1 MRWSRTRRNA
11 LALGL
16 TASLLVVLL
25 ELPALLGGGLARLD
39 PLQPLENTALDL
51 AVKWQGRTDPEPG
64 KVAVVG
70 IDLESLDRHGRWP
83 WPRPEVARLLDAI
96 ERAGARVVA
105 VDLLFSHRSEGEPG
119 TCGPPVPEIEP
130 CLLPPD
136 DCALAHAFAGAALS
150 NGGNVVSGYILRER
164 RRSAEAPG
172 LEPFNPLQLT
182 VFNLAYQESEGR
194 PEFPLLRTYPEVT
207 ANLTCFDVLAAGNG
221 FANHPSHGH
230 VVRHYQVGGEF
241 QPDGTE
247 EGRYVPA
254 LAVTAAA
261 RYLGAELRVE
271 RRPGDLPAFY
281 LDSGDG
287 ETRTEPLPVDE
298 RGRLWID
305 HLGPSGT
312 VPTVSAAD
320 LLEDHLAE
328 EDRRKLDGALV
339 FLGVTEDTAG
349 DVRATP
355 FDESVPGVEIHATV
369 AYNLLTGRFLHDSA
383 AQHMASL
390 LVVLVV
396 GPLVAL
402 LVSGIERYLL
412 GSVVAIFLVALWPL
426 AAYQAFVDRWHLLF
440 VAPMLAGLLS
450 LVVTLRYQIQLGS
463 RFEGYVSPNVAR
475 AIRRDPELARR
486 SRSDELTVLFTDIR
500 GFSTR
505 TEEMGSEQVVR
516 LLNDFFTP
524 MTRVVLDQDGTL
536 DKYMGDALMAF
547 FGAPVPQ
554 PDHAVR
560 ACRAALA
567 MRRELQVIRRSRE
580 EMKDLDIGIGLNTG
594 PMTVGDM
601 GSEGLFDYTV
611 IGKNVN
617 LGQRLEAAT
626 KPEAFGVGILVAE
639 RTREMAGEG
648 FLFRKVARLQAKGF
662 RHPVTLYEL
671 VTERPAPGLE
681 PPGWTQPAFV
691 REFERAYELYY
702 PGRDFAAAEAA
713 FGKLVEAHPE
723 DRPSRYYLER
733 CRELQTNPPPP
744 DWKGIEE
751 QTKK

>member
-1 MRWSRTRRNA
+1 MPWPRTRRNT

-16 TASLLVVLL
+16 AASLLVVFL
-25 ELPALLGGGLARLD
+25 ELPGLLRGRLSRLD
-39 PLQPLENTALDL
+39 PLQPLEDTALDL
-51 AVKWQGRTDPEPG
+51 AVNWRGTTDPEPG

-70 IDLESLDRHGRWP
+70 IDMDSLDRIGRWP
-83 WPRPEVARLLDAI
+83 WSRPQVARLLEAI
-96 ERAGARVVA
+96 ERVGARMVA
-105 VDLLFSHRSEGEPG
+105 VDLLFSHRSTGEPG
-119 TCGPPVPEIEP
+119 TCGAPVPEIEP
-130 CLLPPD
+130 CLLSPD
-136 DCALAHAFAGAALS
+136 DCALARALAAA
-150 NGGNVVSGYILRER
+150 GNVVSGYILRER
-164 RRSAEAPG
+164 RRSTDAPSV
-172 LEPFNPLQLT
+172 ETFNPLQLT
-182 VFNLAYQESEGR
+182 AFNLAYRESEGR
-194 PEFPLLRTYPEVT
+194 PEFPLIPSYPEVT

-230 VVRHYQVGGEF
+230 VVRHYQVGS
-241 QPDGTE
+241 QYRPDDSEAGM
-247 EGRYVPA
+247 YLPA

-261 RYLGAELRVE
+261 RYLGAELRLE
-271 RRPGDLPAFY
+271 PSPGELPELY
-281 LDSGDG
+281 LGSGGDG
-287 ETRTEPLPVDE
+287 ARAEPLPVDE

-312 VPTVSAAD
+312 VPTISAAAVLD
-320 LLEDHLAE
+320 DRLGE
-328 EDRRKLDGALV
+328 EDRRRLEGALV
-339 FLGVTEDTAG
+339 FLGVTEDTVG

-369 AYNLLTGRFLHDSA
+369 AYNLLTGRFLNDSA
-383 AQHMASL
+383 VQHMVSL
-390 LVVLVV
+390 LVVLLL

-402 LVSGIERYLL
+402 LVSGIDRYLV
-412 GSVVAIFLVALWPL
+412 GSAVAIFLVALWPI
-426 AAYQAFVDRWHLLF
+426 AAYQAYVHRWHLLF

-524 MTRVVLDQDGTL
+524 MTQVVRDQDGTL

-554 PDHAVR
+554 PDHARR

-567 MRRELQVIRRSRE
+567 MRRELHVIRRSRS

-594 PMTVGDM
+594 EMTVGDM

-639 RTREMAGEG
+639 RTREAAGEG

-662 RHPVTLYEL
+662 TQPVTLYEL
-671 VTERPAPGLE
+671 IAERPEPGRE
-681 PPGWTQPAFV
+681 PPGWTEPTFV
-691 REFERAYELYY
+691 REFERAYALYY
-702 PGRDFAAAEAA
+702 PGRNFVAAEAA
-713 FGKLVEAHPE
+713 FWKFHEGHPE
-723 DRPSRYYLER
+723 DRPSAYYLER
-733 CRELQTNPPPP
+733 CREMQENPPPP
-744 DWKGIEE
+744 DWAGVEE
-751 QTKK
+751 QTRK